1 MLITTYIKGDLSA
14 RLKSGQE
21 LPTSLTIGALAEHY
35 NVSFTPVRSAMA
47 ELIDEGLLTKGPN
60 RRLVAIS
67 PRNDRTLTRQ
77 PLKLP
82 KPPRDP
88 FVIISGDLV
97 RLSLQGEPVYLR
109 EEATAEKY
117 GISRSA

>member
-21 LPTSLTIGALAEHY
+21 LPAPLTIGALAEHY

-47 ELIDEGLLTKGPN
+47 ELIDEGLLKKGPN
-60 RRLVAIS
+60 RRLMAVS
-67 PRNDRTLTRQ
+67 PQNGGTRAGQ

-82 KPPRDP
+82 EPPRDP
-88 FVIISGDLV
+88 FAIISGDLV
-97 RLSLQGEPVYLR
+97 QLCLQGEPVYLR
-109 EEATAEKY
+109 EEATAE
-117 GISRSA
+117 